1 MYYGLGDIYHTTW
14 WGYILFHKYYLP
26 EMLLISQ
33 VLTVAS
39 SLIINNKIDLKLI
52 RSSQVNTEVEGQVLF
67 GSLRI

>member
-1 MYYGLGDIYHTTW
+1 MYYGLSDINHATW

-52 RSSQVNTEVEGQVLF
+52 RSSQVNAGEEGRVPSR
-67 GSLRI
+67 SLRI